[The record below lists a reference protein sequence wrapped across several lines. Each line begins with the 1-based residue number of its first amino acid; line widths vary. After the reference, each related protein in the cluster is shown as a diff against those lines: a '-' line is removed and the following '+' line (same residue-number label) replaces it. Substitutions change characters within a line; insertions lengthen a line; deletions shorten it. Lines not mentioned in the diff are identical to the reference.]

1 MGAAVGVSFAE
12 KFGEQVA
19 GQKPVAAVDV
29 VTYLRGLDLALDQ
42 SGLLQLLEVLRDGG
56 LGYGQYFVDLSEKA
70 TLLRGKK
77 VQDGHPGRMAHR
89 FGKAGDL
96 FLVFRIAF
104 RCHLFS
110 GVVRKYTNI
119 WPHLQIF
126 PAFFVRCRAGIFRCR
141 GGRRAECRKGYGEF
155 MPLRY
160 SAFDCMPGGDS
171 FCRPISVSAGL
182 TSFDCMWC
190 RFLGR
195 YFQISISFPTF
206 ARLYTRNAMNMD
218 KLIET
223 IVSAIEDKKGKN
235 IVSLD
240 LSGFDGAICSH
251 FIVCNADSTTQ
262 VCAIADGIEERVLE
276 KLGEKVWRVE
286 GQQNGVWVAMDYVDV
301 VVHIFQTEL
310 RGFYKLEELWADAPM
325 VKYEYEE

>member
-1 MGAAVGVSFAE
+1 
-12 KFGEQVA
+12 
-19 GQKPVAAVDV
+19 
-29 VTYLRGLDLALDQ
+29 
-42 SGLLQLLEVLRDGG
+42 
-56 LGYGQYFVDLSEKA
+56 
-70 TLLRGKK
+70 
-77 VQDGHPGRMAHR
+77 
-89 FGKAGDL
+89 
-96 FLVFRIAF
+96 
-104 RCHLFS
+104 
-110 GVVRKYTNI
+110 
-119 WPHLQIF
+119 
-126 PAFFVRCRAGIFRCR
+126 
-141 GGRRAECRKGYGEF
+141 
-155 MPLRY
+155 
-160 SAFDCMPGGDS
+160 
-171 FCRPISVSAGL
+171 
-182 TSFDCMWC
+182 
-190 RFLGR
+190 
-195 YFQISISFPTF
+195 
-206 ARLYTRNAMNMD
+206 MD

-325 VKYEYEE
+325 VKISCTPVSGRRRKRLSVESLRYFSAASFFRNTCAWSRLTT